1 MINPSTAPTSPNP
14 MPAGLGALTQMA
26 PTPRGK
32 SPSNMGQIMELARSM
47 SDAQLA
53 DVLQGKSLDVPQ
65 FAAMTEAMG
74 RKSLRNAVQGME
86 AQGQAHQPSLK
97 DRMLAEDAAQ
107 QMPEASGIGQIPAPN
122 MESMDMAG
130 GGIIAFDRGGD
141 IETRR
146 KEAFDVINQNMPE
159 KAPSGLDM
167 SLTDYYNFRNKALRA
182 IDTNMPLPVSKE
194 SMEARQSTYGNKFAP
209 PPVKD
214 NTPSLESGF
223 TATPSLAIT
232 PLVEDTSKAE
242 AKTNPN
248 LGALLNRSAGVANP
262 MGPKAAVGNVDG
274 GTDAE
279 IAKYVDKY
287 RSMFGETPALT
298 KRANPFADVKYEG
311 DSADKTKEQGMGY
324 GLMQAGAALL
334 KNPTFAGGLG
344 DAMTAFGNQGWITAK
359 EIKAAKKDERD
370 FNKDMAKANELFEQG
385 QEEKAYKY
393 AALAQDKEDKIR
405 NLALNTVKA
414 NTEKFVALANDKYH
428 MGSLDVQRMQASR
441 PDSGMAL
448 LNRVLSENKGMS
460 TVDAL
465 SAISGAKNPRLSTIS
480 PEFALNQYNDV
491 VKNDMTGKFKKQ
503 FPTPG
508 SYYNSLQQS
517 SAPQPRF
524 LGFE

>member
-1 MINPSTAPTSPNP
+1 
-14 MPAGLGALTQMA
+14 
-26 PTPRGK
+26 
-32 SPSNMGQIMELARSM
+32 
-47 SDAQLA
+47 
-53 DVLQGKSLDVPQ
+53 
-65 FAAMTEAMG
+65 
-74 RKSLRNAVQGME
+74 
-86 AQGQAHQPSLK
+86 
-97 DRMLAEDAAQ
+97 
-107 QMPEASGIGQIPAPN
+107 
-122 MESMDMAG
+122 
-130 GGIIAFDRGGD
+130 
-141 IETRR
+141 
-146 KEAFDVINQNMPE
+146 
-159 KAPSGLDM
+159 
-167 SLTDYYNFRNKALRA
+167 
-182 IDTNMPLPVSKE
+182 
-194 SMEARQSTYGNKFAP
+194 
-209 PPVKD
+209 
-214 NTPSLESGF
+214 
-223 TATPSLAIT
+223 
-232 PLVEDTSKAE
+232 
-242 AKTNPN
+242 
-248 LGALLNRSAGVANP
+248 
-262 MGPKAAVGNVDG
+262 MGPKSPAGNVDG

-311 DSADKTKEQGMGY
+311 ESADKTREQGMGY

-344 DAMTAFGNQGWITAK
+344 DAITVFGNQGLLTAK

-370 FNKDMAKANELFEQG
+370 FNKDIAKANELFEQG

-405 NLALNTVKA
+405 SLALNTVQA
-414 NTEKFVALANDKYH
+414 NTAKFVAMSNDAYH
-428 MGSLDVQRMQASR
+428 RGSLGIQAANAGK